1 MASMVGINLLMGLL
15 TIDVIFMAFN
25 LQQSQTELSM
35 VMIDAY

>member
-15 TIDVIFMAFN
+15 IIDVIFMAFN